1 MEWSDD
7 PSGPE
12 DLVNGHMARLERR
25 AAAKAIKATRERW
38 LPILEQWRAQNDVV
52 DLPSWDERFW
62 TARTLDREIRRL
74 HRLLGIEPTL
84 DQRRAKT
91 RARVRRY
98 RVREREARH
107 KARQHT
113 T

>member
-1 MEWSDD
+1 MQWSDD
-7 PSGPE
+7 ASGPE
-12 DLVNGHMARLERR
+12 DLVNGHMERR
-25 AAAKAIKATRERW
+25 AAAEAIKATRERW
-38 LPILEQWRAQNDVV
+38 LPILEQWLAQLGVVV

-74 HRLLGIEPTL
+74 HRLLGIGPTL

-107 KARQHT
+107 KNRQHT